1 MIEKIY
7 TIKKSTNFK
16 TIKVPDNARHSS
28 YTCRVMNDGKIIY
41 TPHDPFKICGVDKK

>member
-16 TIKVPDNARHSS
+16 TIKVPYEEKYSS
-28 YTCRVMNDGKIIY
+28 YTCRIMKDGKIIY
-41 TPHDPFKICGVDKK
+41 TPYDIKKDG